1 MMELHKLTATRG
13 NSYDVEVIHAISDH
27 DIEQMVHEQFMAW
40 RKGTP
45 EDSGHVVT
53 YEDGEPWTIHYPD
66 GRLIW
71 TTGDWEIGMIYDD
84 DVVYAIVSFSDF
96 AYQLSYL
103 GRYNKDNFKFKTSK
117 T

>member
-1 MMELHKLTATRG
+1 MELHKLTATRG
-13 NSYDVEVIHAISDH
+13 NSYDVEVIHTTSDD

-53 YEDGEPWTIHYPD
+53 YEDGEPWTIHDPD

-84 DVVYAIVSFSDF
+84 DVVYAIVQFSDF
-96 AYQLSYL
+96 AHRLSYL